1 LHAPHRARQNRHATT
16 AGCRVTQARKAPRI
30 ETIATGSVLVAL
42 LVLALKSGA
51 WWLTG
56 SVALLADALESV
68 VNVAAAFAALAAVR
82 LSALPPDANHPY
94 GHAKAEYFS
103 AVLEGALIA
112 VAALLI
118 LNEAWGAFQAPRA
131 PDQPALGLAVSAI
144 ATGINAAWATLL
156 FRQGRRPRSPALLA
170 DARHL
175 MADVVTSLGVLA
187 GVALVAMTG
196 ILWLDPLLAALTAV
210 NILFSGWRLM
220 RESVGGLMDEAV
232 PPERLA
238 RIRELVAGH
247 ADGAIEAHDLRT
259 RHSGRFTFVEFHL
272 VVPGGMTVHDAHGIC
287 DRIEAA
293 LKAELETAVITI
305 HVEPEGKAKHRGV
318 LVL

>member
-1 LHAPHRARQNRHATT
+1 MSGRVERIAA
-16 AGCRVTQARKAPRI
+16 AGV
-30 ETIATGSVLVAL
+30 GVAL

-68 VNVAAAFAALAAVR
+68 VNVAAALAALAAIR
-82 LSALPPDANHPY
+82 YSLLPPDANHPY

-112 VAALLI
+112 VAAFLI
-118 LNEAWGAFQAPRA
+118 LQEAWSAWQTPRA
-131 PDQPALGLAVSAI
+131 PDQPAVGLAISAL
-144 ATGINAAWATLL
+144 ATGINAAWSATL
-156 FRQGRRPRSPALLA
+156 FRQGRRARSPAMLA

-175 MADVVTSLGVLA
+175 LADVVTSAGVLLGVGL
-187 GVALVAMTG
+187 VALTG
-196 ILWLDPLLAALTAV
+196 VLWLDPLLAAVTAL

-238 RIRELVAGH
+238 RIRDLLARNGE
-247 ADGAIEAHDLRT
+247 GAIEAHDLRT

-272 VVPGGMTVHDAHGIC
+272 VVPGGMTVEEAHAIC

-293 LKAELETAVITI
+293 LKAELEPAVITI
-305 HVEPEGKAKHRGV
+305 HVEPDGKAKHRGV